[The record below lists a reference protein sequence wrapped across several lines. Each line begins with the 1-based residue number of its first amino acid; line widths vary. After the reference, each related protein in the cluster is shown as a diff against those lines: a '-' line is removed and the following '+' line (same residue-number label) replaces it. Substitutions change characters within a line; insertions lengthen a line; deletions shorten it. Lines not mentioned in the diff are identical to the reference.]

1 MLTRIKSR
9 VRQLKAEVLTLYFAV
24 RDPRTPW
31 TVRALVAF
39 IVAYAASPIDLI
51 PDFIP
56 VIGWLDELL
65 LLPALIALAI
75 RLTPTDV
82 LERSRARA
90 REAGLTRT
98 PASRAGALF
107 IVLIWLVVLG
117 LLGQWCWEWWFGR
130 NRA

>member
-1 MLTRIKSR
+1 MLTRIKHR

-24 RDPRTPW
+24 RDPQTPW
-31 TVRALVAF
+31 VVRALVAF

-75 RLTPTDV
+75 RLTPAEV

-90 REAGLTRT
+90 AEAGMART
-98 PASRAGALF
+98 PASRIGAVV
-107 IVLIWLVVLG
+107 IVLIWLAVLA
-117 LLGQWCWEWWFGR
+117 LLAQWVWGR
-130 NRA
+130 WITGETE